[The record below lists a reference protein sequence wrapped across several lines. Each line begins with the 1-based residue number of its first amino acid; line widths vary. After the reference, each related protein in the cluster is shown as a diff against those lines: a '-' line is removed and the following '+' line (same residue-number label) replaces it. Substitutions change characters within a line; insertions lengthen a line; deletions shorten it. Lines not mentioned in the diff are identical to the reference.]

1 MGLALCFVAFSIAPL
16 LPPPRTACFR
26 LPSRNFPLASSP
38 SGITHQR
45 RKLSP
50 GFCPSSSCA
59 SVAAGAGGGEAP
71 EDLQCGEDPLIGP
84 SLPASFAT
92 GFEVAIGHKMGDEQP
107 DVVDKVVAMSDAKV
121 ERETGDVQWLLGKLE
136 GLPRKT
142 VAAMSFALEA
152 RVCQKRKAR
161 K

>member
-16 LPPPRTACFR
+16 LPPPRTACCR

-38 SGITHQR
+38 ISGITHQR

-59 SVAAGAGGGEAP
+59 SAAAGAGGGEAP
-71 EDLQCGEDPLIGP
+71 EDLQCG
-84 SLPASFAT
+84 
-92 GFEVAIGHKMGDEQP
+92 DEQP
-107 DVVDKVVAMSDAKV
+107 DVVDNVVAMSDAKV